1 MQIQKFF
8 RDAPTG
14 ARLLLAG
21 TVSQVLLS
29 ILLLTNSMRLLE
41 NAARGNLENRIV
53 QNAGL
58 LRAMTT
64 AHFGQ
69 PGFASLQNALGELLA
84 RAEDGLI
91 YVRVGDAA
99 GNILLSAGLPG
110 QETPHLPDVIDG
122 GGEIP
127 PRLLDRPLLHVRRP
141 LPLPRAG
148 TGFLQFGISNAG
160 LSAARQSVIRQGI
173 PLALALILAA
183 FALSLVI
190 CRRLRDRLPR
200 MLADSEAMA
209 GGKFERRLPDEGHD
223 ALARL
228 ARHINTLGAA
238 LRRYDDELRELTERL
253 AANDDRAAL
262 IAAGAN
268 DGLWAWDVA
277 GDHARFSRRFC
288 EILGLPPDALASASS
303 LLEAPGAFFTER
315 LHPDEAAAFH
325 DRLVEH
331 LKGITPHF
339 RFEHRIRHNDGSYRW
354 IMTHGVARRDERG
367 RAVRMAGSASD
378 IHMSRCVEQQRQYD
392 AMHDA
397 LTGLPNQSLFI
408 EHLQQALARRSG
420 DAHFRCAVLAA
431 NLERFHLINDSYSHT
446 AGDHL
451 LRHVAEHF
459 VRNVRNGDIAARLSA
474 DQFAILLHD
483 ITAVDDAGEIA
494 RDLLR
499 LPDFTAPGER
509 QALHLTCR
517 GGLAISH
524 DDIDAAT
531 LLRDADSALQAAR
544 GSGSET
550 LRVFQPAMHAQM
562 LTTLTLETELRNA
575 LAEKTLSVAYQPIAR
590 LFDRGIASFEALARW
605 QHPLRG
611 QIPPG
616 VFIPLAESLDLIHE
630 LGMFV
635 LHRAC
640 LDILQWQRQT
650 GAESPPVS
658 VNLSARQLMRA
669 SLAPELLGI
678 IADHGLT
685 PRHLR
690 FEVTESL
697 LTRADGP
704 NIETLHR
711 LRDAGIA
718 VLIDDFGTGYSAL
731 SYLHT
736 LPCDII
742 KLDGSFIGAVATDER
757 LRAIVRHSIGLAH
770 DLGMAVVAE
779 WIEEEDQLQML
790 RAIGC
795 DFGQGYLFS
804 KPLPADEAG
813 QLLRG
818 GRKSAR

>member
-1 MQIQKFF
+1 MHIQKFF

-14 ARLLLAG
+14 TRLLLAS
-21 TVSQVLLS
+21 TVSQVLLLV
-29 ILLLTNSMRLLE
+29 LLLGNSMRLLE
-41 NAARGNLENRIV
+41 NAARHNLENLIV

-58 LRAMTT
+58 LHAMT
-64 AHFGQ
+64 APHFDR
-69 PGFASLQNALGELLA
+69 PGFGSLQNALGELLA

-110 QETPHLPDVIDG
+110 QETLHPPDVTTTTS
-122 GGEIP
+122 GGEIAP
-127 PRLLDRPLLHVRRP
+127 HLLDRPLIHVRRP
-141 LPLPRAG
+141 LPLPRAE

-160 LSAARQSVIRQGI
+160 LSATRRSVIREGV
-173 PLALALILAA
+173 PLALTLILAT
-183 FALSLVI
+183 FALFLAI
-190 CRRLRDRLPR
+190 GRKPYDRLSR
-200 MLADSEAMA
+200 ILAGCEAMA
-209 GGKFERRLPDEGHD
+209 GGKPESHLPDEGND

-228 ARHINTLGAA
+228 ARHVNTL
-238 LRRYDDELRELTERL
+238 RNELRDLAERL
-253 AANDDRAAL
+253 ATSNDRVAL
-262 IAAGAN
+262 TLAGAN
-268 DGLWAWDVA
+268 DGLWTWDIA
-277 GDHARFSRRFC
+277 GDHGRFSPRFC
-288 EILGLPPDALASASS
+288 EIFGLPLDAPTSASS
-303 LLEAPGAFFTER
+303 LQEMPSTFFTAR
-315 LHPDEAAAFH
+315 LHPDEAATFH

-331 LKGITPHF
+331 LKGATPYF
-339 RFEHRIRHNDGSYRW
+339 TFEHRIRHNDGSYRW
-354 IMTHGVARRDERG
+354 IMTHGIAGRDERG
-367 RAVRMAGSASD
+367 RAVRMAGSVSD
-378 IHMSRCVEQQRQYD
+378 IHKCKCVEQQRQYD
-392 AMHDA
+392 AMHDP

-408 EHLQQALARRSG
+408 EHLQQALARRG
-420 DAHFRCAVLAA
+420 RDAHFRCVVLAA

-459 VRNVRNGDIAARLSA
+459 VRNLRSGDIAARLSA

-483 ITAVDDAGEIA
+483 ITSIDEARDIA

-517 GGLAISH
+517 GGLASS
-524 DDIDAAT
+524 DDDDTDAAT

-544 GSGSET
+544 SSESET
-550 LRVFQPAMHAQM
+550 IQVFQTAMHTHM
-562 LTTLTLETELRNA
+562 LTTLTLETELRGA
-575 LAEKTLSVAYQPIAR
+575 LAEKTLTVAYQPIVR
-590 LFDRGIASFEALARW
+590 LFDCGIASFEALVRW
-605 QHPLRG
+605 QHPRRG
-611 QIPPG
+611 PIPPG

-630 LGMFV
+630 LGVFV

-640 LDILQWQRQT
+640 LDILQWQRQADT
-650 GAESPPVS
+650 ESPPVS

-669 SLAPELLGI
+669 SLAPELLSI

-704 NIETLHR
+704 NIETLHQ
-711 LRDAGIA
+711 LREAGIA

-736 LPCDII
+736 LPCNII
-742 KLDGSFIGAVATDER
+742 KLDGSFIGAVATDEH

-779 WIEEEDQLQML
+779 CIEKEDQLQML

-804 KPLPADEAG
+804 KPVPADEAS
-813 QLLRG
+813 LLLQR
-818 GRKSAR
+818 RKENSA